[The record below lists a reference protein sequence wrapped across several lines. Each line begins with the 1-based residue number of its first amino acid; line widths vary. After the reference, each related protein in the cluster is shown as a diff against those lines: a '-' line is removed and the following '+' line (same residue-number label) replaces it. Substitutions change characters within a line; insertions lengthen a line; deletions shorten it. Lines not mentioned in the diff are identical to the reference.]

1 MERSIRLY
9 IYSTCLET
17 IGTKTLVLGCCQCR
31 LKHVHNGMHS
41 TRKKKSLLHLWMTQ
55 HPSGTIAPSSE
66 WLSKQFNRDTR
77 NKITLFVKKNCAE
90 LQGSFFCANT
100 LIECAWGMAR
110 PCVHSREIIR
120 RNHWKRL
127 SSRAYATQHQGVF
140 TTLNQSEAK
149 HWMFWKKNHLFNI
162 FTPLHLKINKDKLAT
177 DY

>member
-90 LQGSFFCANT
+90 LQGILKRVPKTNQIKALNKKESRHFRRLEKGFFCPEKKGH
-100 LIECAWGMAR
+100 LWEQQK
-110 PCVHSREIIR
+110 EIPNIPTR
-120 RNHWKRL
+120 KIL
-127 SSRAYATQHQGVF
+127 QG
-140 TTLNQSEAK
+140 S
-149 HWMFWKKNHLFNI
+149 I
-162 FTPLHLKINKDKLAT
+162 CR
-177 DY
+177 